1 MGASAGKA
9 GSRRQL
15 LWLGSLLGVAV
26 LVAALAAPSHAG
38 PGEGVP
44 AGVGADDGDPP
55 QTTITEAP
63 KANMKTRKRKKRVRF
78 AFASSE
84 LGSVFRCEMDNGHGT
99 ACSSPYRRRVRKG
112 LHLFEV
118 QAIDPGGHADPT
130 PATYQFKVKR
140 KKRKR

>member
-1 MGASAGKA
+1 MGAGAGKA
-9 GSRRQL
+9 GSRRQWF
-15 LWLGSLLGVAV
+15 WLGSVVAVAV
-26 LVAALAAPSHAG
+26 LVAALAASSHAG
-38 PGEGVP
+38 PGEDVP
-44 AGVGADDGDPP
+44 AGVSGDGGDPP

-63 KANMKTRKRKKRVRF
+63 EANMKTRKRKKRVRF

-99 ACSSPYRRRVRKG
+99 ACSSPYRRRVRQG

-118 QAIDPGGHADPT
+118 QAIDAGGHADPT

-140 KKRKR
+140 KR

>member
-1 MGASAGKA
+1 MA
-9 GSRRQL
+9 
-15 LWLGSLLGVAV
+15 VAV
-26 LVAALAAPSHAG
+26 LVAALAASSHAG

-44 AGVGADDGDPP
+44 AGVSADDGDPP

-63 KANMKTRKRKKRVRF
+63 RQRIKTRKRKKRVRF
-78 AFASSE
+78 AFVSSE

-99 ACSSPYRRRVRKG
+99 ACSSPYRRRVRPG

-118 QAIDPGGHADPT
+118 QAIDAGGHADPT

-140 KKRKR
+140 KRKRKGKGNR